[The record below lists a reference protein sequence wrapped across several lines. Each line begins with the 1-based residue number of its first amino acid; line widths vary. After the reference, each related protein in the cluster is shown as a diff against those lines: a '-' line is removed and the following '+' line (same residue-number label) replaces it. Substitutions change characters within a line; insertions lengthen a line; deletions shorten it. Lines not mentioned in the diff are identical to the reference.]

1 MSDSSG
7 DAVVRPS
14 AGSPIEAPRFAIA
27 RTTTLIADAAR
38 AGRLLGVDVWY
49 PAASAQPDRS
59 VYQLMPGIEFDSAAA
74 QPGGPAHGGTF
85 PLVLF
90 SHGRTGMR
98 FSNSLLCEALAA
110 RGAIVVSA
118 DHPGDALAD
127 WLLGSAVDDR
137 TNEMG
142 RVADANL
149 LLDALLSGHA
159 SFAADITSAIDHDR
173 VVMAGHSYG
182 AYTALATV
190 AGRRGVA
197 PHPAVKAVVSFQ
209 GYTRTLSDAALA
221 RVTVP
226 TLLVVGDCDHSTP
239 ASSDADRP
247 WQLLAGSPT
256 WRADLA
262 GAGHQASSDMGLYAD
277 LVDHSPYLP
286 DQVKAFFAETVVD
299 AIGPELRPWRELLIE
314 QIAATWAF
322 LDEVLELDDDDAQ
335 TELAEFVAGG
345 ALRVRTRESHAG

>member
-1 MSDSSG
+1 MSDPSI
-7 DAVVRPS
+7 DARVRPS

-38 AGRLLGVDVWY
+38 DGRLLGVDVWY
-49 PAASAQPDRS
+49 PAASARADRS
-59 VYQLMPGIEFDSAAA
+59 VYQLMPGIEFESAAA
-74 QPGGPAHGGTF
+74 QPAGPAHGGSF

-98 FSNSLLCEALAA
+98 FSNSLLCETLAA

-118 DHPGDALAD
+118 EHPGDALAD
-127 WLLGSAVDDR
+127 WLLGTYVDDR

-149 LLDALLSGHA
+149 LLDALLKGHP
-159 SFAADITSAIDHDR
+159 SFAPDVTAAIDHNR

-197 PHPAVKAVVSFQ
+197 PHSAVKAVVSFQ

-221 RVTVP
+221 RVTLP
-226 TLLVVGDCDHSTP
+226 TLLVVGECDRSTP

-256 WRADLA
+256 WRADMA

-277 LVDHSPYLP
+277 LVDHIPYLP
-286 DQVKAFFAETVVD
+286 EQVKTFFAETVVD
-299 AIGPELRPWRELLIE
+299 AIGPGLRPWRELLIE
-314 QIAATWAF
+314 QIGTTWAF
-322 LDEVLELDDDDAQ
+322 LTEVLELHDPDAPA
-335 TELAEFVAGG
+335 ELDQIIASGG
-345 ALRVRTRESHAG
+345 LRLQRR